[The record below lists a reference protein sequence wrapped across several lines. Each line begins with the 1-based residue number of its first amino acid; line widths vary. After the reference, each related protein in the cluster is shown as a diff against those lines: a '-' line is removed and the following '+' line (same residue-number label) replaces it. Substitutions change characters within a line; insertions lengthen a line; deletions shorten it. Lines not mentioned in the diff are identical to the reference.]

1 MRIIKLILILGF
13 APLLSYFLVSAQ
25 TPKHPEVKR
34 QERGRDSA
42 SSRGKSDRWNR
53 EKKDQGASASVEK
66 RSNRE
71 ARSNAGRRV
80 RDKTESWD
88 RNRQRTEKKIGRVE
102 KELRWKNAPSQTNQR
117 ARMFEHIFR
126 GDIKKGKARGFH
138 YEGAQ
143 MEASNGTKVI
153 ENTRT
158 KTDRNGVYEAK
169 ITVRGIEKR
178 HRSSF
183 FPRSW
188 SRAEVV
194 KAINEGYANRSSVK
208 DRAPNYFEGTSSS
221 GVRIGMYCNRNGE
234 LVTAFPLYN
243 R

>member
-1 MRIIKLILILGF
+1 MRTIKRILVLSF
-13 APLLSYFLVSAQ
+13 ALPALYFLASAQ
-25 TPKHPEVKR
+25 TPKHPEIKR
-34 QERGRDSA
+34 QERGRESA
-42 SSRGKSDRWNR
+42 YSREKSERWNR
-53 EKKDQGASASVEK
+53 EKASDSAEK
-66 RSNRE
+66 PSDRE
-71 ARSNAGRRV
+71 QRPNAGRRV

-88 RNRQRTEKKIGRVE
+88 RDRQRTEKEIGRVD
-102 KELRWKNAPSQTNQR
+102 KEVRWKNAPSQVNQR
-117 ARMFEHIFR
+117 TRMFEHIFR

-158 KTDRNGVYEAK
+158 KSDKNGVYEAK
-169 ITVRGIEKR
+169 VMVRGVGKL

-188 SRAEVV
+188 SRTEVV
-194 KAINEGYANRSSVK
+194 KAIDEGYANRARVK

-221 GVRIGMYCNRNGE
+221 GVRIGMYCNKNGE

-243 R
+243 K